1 MVSLADRLEPILGAK
16 AARGLEEA
24 FGIRT
29 VEDLL
34 RHYPRKYSQGSK
46 VLGAEDAPPG
56 EPSLGPLT
64 GLCRWDNSTESAAP
78 GNPQGAGSRGER
90 VPISPCL
97 PDR

>member
-46 VLGAEDAPPG
+46 VLGAEDAPPEPG
-56 EPSLGPLT
+56 EHVTFVGEVDVSHFPSVYGPA
-64 GLCRWDNSTESAAP
+64 GSAA
-78 GNPQGAGSRGER
+78 NVKKQRKVLR
-90 VPISPCL
+90 VVWAI
-97 PDR
+97 